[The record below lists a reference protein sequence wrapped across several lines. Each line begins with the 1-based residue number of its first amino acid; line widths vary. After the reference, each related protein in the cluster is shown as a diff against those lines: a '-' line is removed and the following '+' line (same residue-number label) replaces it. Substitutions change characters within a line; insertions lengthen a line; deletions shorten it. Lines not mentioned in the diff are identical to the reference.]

1 MLLGPQSHAIETSQ
15 RLHSIVCL
23 LYNKLRYIQLQQTTQ
38 QLDLVLAVMQLYALK
53 LALLACVFYKKSIL
67 VSGGVVVPL
76 CLRHM
81 I

>member
-38 QLDLVLAVMQLYALK
+38 QLDLVQLYALK

-67 VSGGVVVPL
+67 VSGGVMVQL

-81 I
+81 T

>member
-38 QLDLVLAVMQLYALK
+38 QLDLVQLYALK

-67 VSGGVVVPL
+67 VSSGVMVQL

-81 I
+81 T